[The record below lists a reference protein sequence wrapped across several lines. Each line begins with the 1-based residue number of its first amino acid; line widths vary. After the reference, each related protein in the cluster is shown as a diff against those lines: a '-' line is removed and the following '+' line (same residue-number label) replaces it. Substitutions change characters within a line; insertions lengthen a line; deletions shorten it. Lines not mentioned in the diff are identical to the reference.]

1 MLGDNTLRNTPGS
14 RSLVR
19 KDRAG
24 NQEEKQKQ
32 EIDAIRG
39 EVQKL
44 VEIQKIV
51 EEDENLGI
59 PEAQAALEVIH
70 HFNEDMSTIES
81 NMRTL
86 VQLMEQMSQDT
97 ER

>member
-1 MLGDNTLRNTPGS
+1 MLGDQLKTPGAS
-14 RSLVR
+14 PGRRSKLAR
-19 KDRAG
+19 
-24 NQEEKQKQ
+24 EEPNADKAQK

-51 EEDENLGI
+51 EGDDNLGI

-70 HFNEDMSTIES
+70 HFNMDMGTIES
-81 NMRTL
+81 NMRNL
-86 VQLMEQMSQDT
+86 VQLME
-97 ER
+97 

>member
-1 MLGDNTLRNTPGS
+1 MRNTPGVGRHSVIS
-14 RSLVR
+14 R
-19 KDRAG
+19 DRG
-24 NQEEKQKQ
+24 YGYTQEEIQKQ

-51 EEDENLGI
+51 EDDENLGI

-70 HFNEDMSTIES
+70 HFNEDMGTIEA

-86 VQLMEQMSQDT
+86 VQLMNQMQLDT
-97 ER
+97 KKQG